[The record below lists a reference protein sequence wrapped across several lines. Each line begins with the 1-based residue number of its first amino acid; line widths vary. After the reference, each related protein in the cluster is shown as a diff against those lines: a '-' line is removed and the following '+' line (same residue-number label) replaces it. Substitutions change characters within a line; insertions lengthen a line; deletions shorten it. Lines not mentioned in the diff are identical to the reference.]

1 MAHTRTD
8 VEFRAQGD
16 VTLRSWLYQPEGVD
30 TVPKSAPWTNTPK
43 ALLALFSLCRTC
55 GSVRTAV
62 EVRNSVGLRINLS

>member
-43 ALLALFSLCRTC
+43 ALLALLASAEHAAQCERLSKC
-55 GSVRTAV
+55 GILLALGST
-62 EVRNSVGLRINLS
+62 